1 MKRFDE
7 YLMIF
12 ARFIAN
18 PRRQIWMFA
27 KMEKCALRVA
37 ISYLGVVRRK
47 LIARERNQNKI
58 FDTLEMKLNFR
69 LKQQVEYQL

>member
-1 MKRFDE
+1 
-7 YLMIF
+7 
-12 ARFIAN
+12 
-18 PRRQIWMFA
+18 MFA

-58 FDTLEMKLNFR
+58 FDTLEMKLNVLRKTISRISIMIF
-69 LKQQVEYQL
+69 LKILPTLLT